1 MERKLAIIL
10 KENERLNTLLSN
22 QGSLSGADAQKIT
35 ALEGKLFCTTSEL
48 EKLNKLLNDKHLENE
63 SLIKKLGESE
73 SKAKRIIELE
83 NSLLLLTSENQK
95 LNKVVIS
102 NHETIESLNR
112 SCDDLER
119 KLQEKIWAENNNAAN
134 KRLGNISEDLERRLD
149 YLAMENEK
157 INEMLVEKIRELEEA
172 KSLCVQGK
180 TELDR
185 AFEIINQQKK
195 ERDDMLS
202 RCTDMD
208 TTLSGLEGKIKVKLN
223 ELFLFYKG
231 FFFIKF
237 HINIILNI
245 NVKYKYTNNIKY

>member
-10 KENERLNTLLSN
+10 KENERLNSLLSN
-22 QGSLSGADAQKIT
+22 QGGASSAEAQKIS

-63 SLIKKLGESE
+63 SLLKKLGEADLRS
-73 SKAKRIIELE
+73 KRIIELE

-102 NHETIESLNR
+102 NHETIDSLNR
-112 SCDDLER
+112 ACDELEK
-119 KLQEKIWAENNNAAN
+119 KLQEKIWAENNNAAI
-134 KRLGNISEDLERRLD
+134 KRSVSNSEDLERRLD

-157 INEMLVEKIRELEEA
+157 INDILMEKSRELDET
-172 KSLCVQGK
+172 KTLCHQGK
-180 TELDR
+180 VELER

-208 TTLSGLEGKIKVKLN
+208 TTLSGLEGKIKV
-223 ELFLFYKG
+223 FYS
-231 FFFIKF
+231 FIQE
-237 HINIILNI
+237 
-245 NVKYKYTNNIKY
+245 IKYEYINN